1 MSVTMSQFLLQS
13 WCAYMRKKANHT
25 EAMFEE
31 KEAQGKFCS
40 QWVSETEEKS
50 VRGSLQL
57 HGNIVSKEHSR

>member
-1 MSVTMSQFLLQS
+1 
-13 WCAYMRKKANHT
+13 MRKKANHT